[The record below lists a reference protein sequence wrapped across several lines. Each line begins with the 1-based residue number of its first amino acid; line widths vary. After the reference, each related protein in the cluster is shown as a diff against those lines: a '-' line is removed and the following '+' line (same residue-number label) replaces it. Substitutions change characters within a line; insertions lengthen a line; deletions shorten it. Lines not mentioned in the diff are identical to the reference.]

1 MRKTDFAFWTFLLM
15 TALAGVTTL
24 LNVSQTYSATSPNS
38 SLYRQLDL
46 FGDVLE
52 RVRSDYVEK
61 PDDSKLIKNAIN
73 GMLGALDPHSA
84 YLSAESFSDM
94 QVQTR
99 GEFGGLGIEV
109 TMENGVVKVVS
120 PIEDTPAAKAG
131 LMSGDLI
138 THLDKEQ

>member
-61 PDDSKLIKNAIN
+61 PDDIGPDWSIRFTLQ
-73 GMLGALDPHSA
+73 LLFP
-84 YLSAESFSDM
+84 
-94 QVQTR
+94 R
-99 GEFGGLGIEV
+99 GG
-109 TMENGVVKVVS
+109 
-120 PIEDTPAAKAG
+120 
-131 LMSGDLI
+131 
-138 THLDKEQ
+138 